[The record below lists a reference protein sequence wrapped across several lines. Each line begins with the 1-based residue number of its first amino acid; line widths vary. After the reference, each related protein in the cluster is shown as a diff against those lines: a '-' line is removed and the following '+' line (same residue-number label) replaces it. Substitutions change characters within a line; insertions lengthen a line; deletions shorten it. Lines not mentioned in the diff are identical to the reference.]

1 MEKGEGRKG
10 QKANWSIGE
19 MGKVEVEKKF
29 MHLWNSG
36 ILEYW
41 NSVKFLPII
50 SLFHHSNLPF
60 SFSFSPLR
68 ACPEFIEG

>member
-41 NSVKFLPII
+41 NSVKYL
-50 SLFHHSNLPF
+50 SHHSIIP
-60 SFSFSPLR
+60 SFQPSIFFFFLSLK
-68 ACPEFIEG
+68 GLS